1 VVEPLEGGYGVTVGN
16 SLRRVLLSS
25 LTGAAV
31 TRLNSTG
38 ASRVFDDSNVREDV
52 TDIILNVKAL
62 VVKLHSPG
70 SKTLRIEKE
79 GPGEVTG
86 YDIVADADVEI
97 VNPEI
102 HIADL
107 DVDARLFMELT
118 VERGQGLRYSRGQ
131 QDAGQPIGVIAIDSR
146 FTPVTKVN
154 YSIEATRVG
163 QRTDYDRLVLEI
175 STDGSVRPDERVES
189 APRSSSSISTC
200 SGVCLTRF
208 ATTRKKRFPVRRPKS
223 RRSLRC
229 PLRSLSS
236 L

>member
-1 VVEPLEGGYGVTVGN
+1 M
-16 SLRRVLLSS
+16 
-25 LTGAAV
+25 TGAAV
-31 TRLNSTG
+31 TRLNIDGVLHEFSTIP
-38 ASRVFDDSNVREDV
+38 NVREDV

-118 VERGQGLRYSRGQ
+118 VEEGRVTLQPSQ
-131 QDAGQPIGVIAIDSR
+131 QDARPAYWRHSDRLR

-154 YSIEATRVG
+154 YSIEA
-163 QRTDYDRLVLEI
+163 LV
-175 STDGSVRPDERVES
+175 SVRGPTMTGWCGDIHRRQCEADEALES
-189 APRSSSSISTC
+189 AAGSHRA
-200 SGVCLTRF
+200 F
-208 ATTRKKRFPVRRPKS
+208 QPVQES
-223 RRSLRC
+223 V
-229 PLRSLSS
+229 
-236 L
+236 